1 MIQPLPDPLLSES
14 VAPLADAGL
23 CGVGANDAPHEPQN
37 VDPAIASVPHF
48 EQNTVGG
55 VGVDGGVVSGAGF
68 DSDVGSGVGSGVG
81 DP

>member
-1 MIQPLPDPLLSES
+1 MITSKPMIQPLPDPLLPES

-23 CGVGANDAPHEPQN
+23 CW
-37 VDPAIASVPHF
+37 
-48 EQNTVGG
+48 

-68 DSDVGSGVGSGVG
+68 DSDVGSGVG